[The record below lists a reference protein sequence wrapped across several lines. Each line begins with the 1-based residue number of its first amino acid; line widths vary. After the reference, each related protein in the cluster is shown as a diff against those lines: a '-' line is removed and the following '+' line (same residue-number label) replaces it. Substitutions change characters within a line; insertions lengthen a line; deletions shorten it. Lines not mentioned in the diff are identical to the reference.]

1 MKKTLLSLALLATGV
16 ASYAQLAQGTMML
29 GGGIGFSSSG
39 GTTETTGATGAAA
52 VLNTSITAPATSS
65 FSISPTF
72 GYFMSE
78 NMAVG
83 GSLNFGSTTTTD
95 KRVFNSS
102 TGATRS
108 DDGSTLGAKE
118 AKYDKVNKSSGFGI
132 SLFANKYTGI
142 NEKWYW
148 YMGGTLGF
156 NSASGTS
163 TSVVSD
169 FAAPPTWSTKEIAAP
184 TTTTIS
190 LGANLGVLYKL
201 NDSWGFQAGL
211 NNIFGF
217 TYAMG
222 SSTVENGGIFGSTKT
237 STSDMN
243 LNVGTGSFGLG
254 AVTFGAFY
262 FIK

>member
-39 GTTETTGATGAAA
+39 GSTETTGATPAAA
-52 VLNTSITAPATSS
+52 NVKIDAPAVSS
-65 FSISPTF
+65 FTISPTF

-83 GSLNFGSTTTTD
+83 GSINFGSSSTTD

-102 TGATRS
+102 TGSTRS

-118 AKYDKVNKSSGFGI
+118 AKFDKVTKSSGFGI

-169 FAAPPTWSTKEIAAP
+169 FATPATWSTKEIAAP

-217 TYAMG
+217 SYAMG
-222 SSTVENGGIFGSTKT
+222 SSTVDNGGTAGSTKT
-237 STSDMN
+237 TSSDMN
-243 LNVGTGSFGLG
+243 LNVGTGAFGLG